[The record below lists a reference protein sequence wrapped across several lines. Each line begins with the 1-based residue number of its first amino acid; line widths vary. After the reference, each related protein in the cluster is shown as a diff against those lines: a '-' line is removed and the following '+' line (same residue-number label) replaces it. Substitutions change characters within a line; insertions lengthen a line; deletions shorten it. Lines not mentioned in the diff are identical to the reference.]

1 MGSFHRPMLAVVLAV
16 LGVATWWLAQ
26 WSELHEAESGAAPGH
41 VPDYYV
47 SDLRGRT
54 MDEAGRLSRSLRAD
68 RLTHFMDDQSTEVES
83 PRLTLYREGESPW
96 QIESERGWISPD
108 GTVVLLKGATRI
120 SREGSPGVRP
130 VEVETSNLMV
140 RPKDEYAETSEAV
153 RITSLA
159 SRAQSLGMQ
168 AWLGKPSRIK
178 LLSQA
183 RGHYEIEKLP

>member
-1 MGSFHRPMLAVVLAV
+1 VGSLYRPVLAIVLAV

-26 WSELHEAESGAAPGH
+26 WSEPEERGSGTAPGH

-47 SDLRGRT
+47 VDLRGRT
-54 MDEAGRLSRSLRAD
+54 MDESGRLSRSLRAD
-68 RLTHFMDDQSTEVES
+68 RLTHFMDDQSTEIEA
-83 PRLTLYREGESPW
+83 PRLTLYREGEPPW

-108 GTVVLLKGATRI
+108 GSVALLQGATRI
-120 SREGSPGVRP
+120 TRDAAPGIRP
-130 VEVETSNLMV
+130 VTVVTSNLLV

-153 RITSLA
+153 QITSSN

-178 LLSQA
+178 LLSQV
-183 RGHYEIEKLP
+183 RGHYEIAKSP